1 MQFTILAISAFA
13 ATVLAA
19 PYGDSGS
26 SGSSGSSSNTC
37 AQGSEISCCVTNS
50 ADSGTLG
57 NVLGGSCLLDQVS
70 LLSALD
76 NQCPAGNTFC
86 CPTNQDG
93 TLNIN
98 VSCVPINL

>member
-1 MQFTILAISAFA
+1 MQFTIVTILAAA
-13 ATVLAA
+13 ATALAL
-19 PYGDSGS
+19 PTE
-26 SGSSGSSSNTC
+26 SGSSSSGSGTC
-37 AQGSEISCCVTNS
+37 AKGSEISCCVTNS
-50 ADSGTLG
+50 GDSGTLG

-98 VSCVPINL
+98 VSCIPINA

>member
-1 MQFTILAISAFA
+1 MQFTILTVLATA
-13 ATVLAA
+13 ATVLAL
-19 PYGDSGS
+19 PTE
-26 SGSSGSSSNTC
+26 SGSSSGTC
-37 AQGSEISCCVTNS
+37 ASGSQISCCVTDS
-50 ADSGTLG
+50 SDSGTAG

-98 VSCVPINL
+98 VSCIPVNA